1 MKGIACWLRGFGSA
15 SLISLVFIEACIVSA
30 QYGLYKKEK
39 TLKEYYR
46 DELDKCKNQES
57 ETTE

>member
-1 MKGIACWLRGFGSA
+1 MKGITNWLRGFGTA
-15 SLISLVFIEACIVSA
+15 SLISLVFTEACIIVA
-30 QYGLYKKEK
+30 QHDEKKKEK